1 MEKNMCYA
9 ALGVAG
15 LMGLLF
21 LLDFIVGIPFG
32 GGISGGP
39 FTVVDILGLLAS
51 GIVGYLGFSAL
62 RDIR

>member
-21 LLDFIVGIPFG
+21 LLDVVVGIPFG
-32 GGISGGP
+32 GGP
-39 FTVVDILGLLAS
+39 FTAIDILGIIAA
-51 GIVGYLGFSAL
+51 GIVGYLGYSSL
-62 RDIR
+62 KDIR

>member
-21 LLDFIVGIPFG
+21 LLDCVVGIPFG
-32 GGISGGP
+32 GGP
-39 FTVVDILGLLAS
+39 FLVVDILGILAS